1 MEWIKT
7 TILILL
13 GFIIMV
19 TRIIKYLFLV
29 YIVWLGLMV
38 VCTVLNYFIK
48 HQVTINEHK
57 LGTCE
62 KNVL

>member
-19 TRIIKYLFLV
+19 TGIIKYLFLV

-38 VCTVLNYFIK
+38 VCIILNYFIK
-48 HQVTINEHK
+48 QDLTK
-57 LGTCE
+57 
-62 KNVL
+62 KQA

>member
-19 TRIIKYLFLV
+19 TGIIEYLFLM
-29 YIVWLGLMV
+29 YIVWLGFIL
-38 VCTVLNYFIK
+38 VCIILNYFIK
-48 HQVTINEHK
+48 QRFTK
-57 LGTCE
+57 
-62 KNVL
+62 KQA

>member
-19 TRIIKYLFLV
+19 TGIIEYLFLGC
-29 YIVWLGLMV
+29 IVWLGLIL
-38 VCTVLNYFIK
+38 VCTVLNFFVK
-48 HQVTINEHK
+48 QRVTKKSSIN
-57 LGTCE
+57 LG
-62 KNVL
+62 